1 MKDEIF
7 GPILPIITFDEIDEA
22 IDFINSKDK
31 PLAIYYFGSNWSSNY
46 TRIEQETS
54 SGALVVNETL
64 FQIVNPYLPFGGV
77 GNSGYGRCR
86 GFEGFKQFSN

>member
-1 MKDEIF
+1 MKDDIF

-46 TRIEQETS
+46 TRIE
-54 SGALVVNETL
+54 
-64 FQIVNPYLPFGGV
+64 
-77 GNSGYGRCR
+77 
-86 GFEGFKQFSN
+86 